1 MSASNTAV
9 VVVHPA
15 AEDRAELV
23 EALPR
28 PPRLEGAVVGLV
40 DNARTNSDRFMRV
53 IGELLEKAGI
63 GGVVIRRKPNPS
75 LPIPGE
81 TLDELLKRC
90 DILVH
95 GVAD

>member
-1 MSASNTAV
+1 MSGGNIV
-9 VVVHPA
+9 IVHPA

-23 EALPR
+23 AAVPR
-28 PPRLEGAVVGLV
+28 PRSLEGTVVGLV

-53 IGELLEKAGI
+53 MGGLLEKSGV

-75 LPIPGE
+75 VPLPDE

-90 DILVH
+90 GVVVH

>member
-1 MSASNTAV
+1 MSGGNIV
-9 VVVHPA
+9 IVHPA

-23 EALPR
+23 EAIPR
-28 PPRLEGAVVGLV
+28 PRSLEGTVVGLV

-53 IGELLEKAGI
+53 MGGLLEKSGV

-75 LPIPGE
+75 VPLPDE

-90 DILVH
+90 GVVVH